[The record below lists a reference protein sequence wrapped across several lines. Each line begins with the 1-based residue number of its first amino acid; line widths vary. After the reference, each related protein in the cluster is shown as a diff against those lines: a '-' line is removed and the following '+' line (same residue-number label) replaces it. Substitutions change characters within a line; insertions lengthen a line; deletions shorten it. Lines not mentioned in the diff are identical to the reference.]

1 MAVIGVAADP
11 QKGRGEVK
19 PPTTSCQLRDVS
31 KVVDVLVIGDGLRI
45 MS

>member
-11 QKGRGEVK
+11 QKGGGGVK
-19 PPTTSCQLRDVS
+19 PQLLPANRDDVS